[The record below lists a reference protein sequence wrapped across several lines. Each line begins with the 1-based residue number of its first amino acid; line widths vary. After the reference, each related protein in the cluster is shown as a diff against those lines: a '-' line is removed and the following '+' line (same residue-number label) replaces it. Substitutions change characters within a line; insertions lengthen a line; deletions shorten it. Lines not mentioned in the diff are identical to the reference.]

1 MAIRHNR
8 RTARTEL
15 ESFRSADVF
24 KLTFKVSFLVLLRGA
39 IAPPPC
45 GFATAMQM
53 HRVCSI
59 AVQIT
64 TLGKLFAHTCLS
76 PQQYNLAALAAAST
90 TLAQI
95 YVTVTEEGKISSS
108 CRKL

>member
-39 IAPPPC
+39 IAPPLWIRHCYADAQGMFYSCTDNYLGQVVRTHVPVT
-45 GFATAMQM
+45 TA
-53 HRVCSI
+53 V
-59 AVQIT
+59 
-64 TLGKLFAHTCLS
+64 
-76 PQQYNLAALAAAST
+76 
-90 TLAQI
+90 
-95 YVTVTEEGKISSS
+95 
-108 CRKL
+108 